1 MEIGLHLPSAQPGAE
16 AKSILAV
23 AQKAEELGFDAVWM
37 FDHLFTPSALESLYP
52 YSRDGSYALSAADPF
67 FDPLGL
73 FGVLAGATEKVRIG
87 TGVMV
92 AAYRH
97 PIVLGKALA
106 TIERFAPGRIVLG
119 LGSGWMREEFEA
131 VGMAYERR
139 GAMFNEYLQ
148 ALRAMWSGAPVSFGG
163 EFFSWAEAGFQPSP
177 TKHIPLIVGGH
188 SDAALRRAA
197 RYGDGWAI
205 VTGRGQGGSG
215 LDATGTRLTLLD
227 SFLEAEGKDRA
238 TFELLYQHPMWFSDA
253 ANEKMPLTGPP
264 DAIAGSLHKLRDM
277 GVTMVDLVTF
287 GPADLIIENAQRFAE
302 EVRPLL

>member
-1 MEIGLHLPSAQPGAE
+1 VEIGLHLPSAQPGAE
-16 AKSILAV
+16 AESILAV
-23 AQKAEELGFDAVWM
+23 AKKAEELGFDAVWM

-163 EFFSWAEAGFQPSP
+163 EFFSWEEAGFQPSP
-177 TKHIPLIVGGH
+177 TRHIPLIVGGH

-205 VTGRGQGGSG
+205 VTGRGQGSG
-215 LDATGTRLTLLD
+215 LDGAGTRLALLD
-227 SFLEAEGKDRA
+227 SFLEAEGKSRDG
-238 TFELLYQHPMWFSDA
+238 FELLYQHPMWFSDS
-253 ANEKMPLTGPP
+253 ANPKMPLTGPP
-264 DAIAGSLHKLRDM
+264 EAMAESLHKLDEM

-287 GPADLIIENAQRFAE
+287 GPTDLIIENAQRFAE